1 MRILTL
7 RLKNINSLKGE
18 WKIDFRDPEFSQYGL
33 FAITGST
40 GAGKTTLLDAICLA
54 LYHQTPRLHI
64 SKNENELMTRHT
76 ADSLAEVEFE
86 VKGRVYRSFWSQHRA
101 RGKADGSL
109 QQPVVELAEE
119 NGRVITTKINDKL
132 NEISR
137 LTGLDFARFTRSM
150 LLAQGGFAAFL
161 EAKPNERAELLEEL
175 TGTEIYSQI
184 SKRVFERTKEER
196 TQLEL
201 LQAQAQGVRLLSDA
215 EINELKQE
223 QQTFTAQS
231 ADLAS
236 QQKILHSQK
245 QWLEALANKRHQT
258 EHYGRQLEAAVAQ
271 KNSRAADLKR
281 LEDAAPASALKP
293 LWDNLQTAEHAL
305 AGRQQTLTERE
316 QEQKQLKSLLITR
329 QTELSAAMDKL
340 HRCRQQQID
349 TENLLN
355 EVILLDKDIAYRQ
368 QQQSDLVDEITL
380 QSTTIRQQQDNLA
393 ACDKQYSDT
402 ERQLSDAKSYLHRHK
417 HCPSVGEQLSGWESL
432 LSQRQQTSV
441 EINRLAEQIAALT
454 GQHEQQIRNLAQ
466 HVSQMQEAHK
476 HLLEAEKAVMTAEES
491 YQHTLNGYDEEH
503 WRHQLVDYQ
512 SQRVAMGSLE
522 NLLEQYQ
529 SEAKQQFEAQKQR
542 TELDKNLANK
552 RQELDE
558 YRIQFR
564 DQRQR
569 LIDLQTLVQQAQTI
583 ASLSEHR
590 QALQDGDACPLCG
603 SLDHPAITEY
613 QQTNASDVEQ
623 RLSAQQML
631 LEDMEKYGLAL
642 RDEIARLETRFDTFT
657 AHLINYDQ
665 QFDQQFRQWQE
676 VCAQLGVTL
685 SITDQNSVKDW
696 LAQSEKQG
704 QHLQTLIQH
713 LDALGR
719 ERQHCE
725 KTLADCRTTLQTAHH
740 SHAIEQ
746 QKLKNSE
753 QKLQEQNTQRET
765 LVEKLA
771 ELERTLSESLAK
783 VALELPD
790 LAEQVAW
797 LDKQRQLWQQFQQAQ
812 TRQQQASVILDR
824 LSTQLDSGR
833 AHLLERQ
840 KSLTKLK
847 DRGRLQ
853 AEQHQKLVDDRRQLF
868 GDKQPEQERQR
879 LRAEIQSAEQFYQE
893 LQQRD
898 EQQRVQESE
907 LAGAIDQ
914 LRNHVVELSGDCA
927 NKRQQWTEALANSVF
942 ADEKA
947 FLAALLTTQ
956 EQAAL
961 VQLKQEL
968 EQQHQ
973 RAHALLTQAECELK
987 ELQAQALTEA
997 PIEEVNTALQDL
1009 EGALAVLVDRIKEI
1023 SFRLKSDQDNRLT
1036 QSSILQRITEQ
1047 QQAFRLWE
1055 QLNHLIGSAQ
1065 GDKFRKYAQG
1075 LTLDHLVWLAN
1086 NQLQRLHG
1094 RYQLRRRESEELSLE
1109 VLDTWQ
1115 LDVARDTKTLSG
1127 GESFLVSLALA
1138 LALSDL
1144 VSHKTRIDS
1153 LFLDEGFGTLDPETL
1168 DIALDALDN
1177 LNASGKTVGIISH
1190 VEALKERI
1198 PAQIQVHKG
1207 QGLGHSKLDAKYKI
1221 AS

>member
-196 TQLEL
+196 AQLEL

-215 EINELKQE
+215 EITELKQE

-236 QQKILHSQK
+236 QQKILQSQK

-258 EHYGRQLEAAVAQ
+258 EHYGRQLEAVVAQ
-271 KNSRAADLKR
+271 KNSHTADLKR
-281 LEDAAPASALKP
+281 LEDAAPASAMKP

-305 AGRQQTLTERE
+305 AGRQQTLAERE

-355 EVILLDKDIAYRQ
+355 EVILLDKDIAHRQ
-368 QQQSDLVDEITL
+368 QQQSDLVDEIAL

-417 HCPSVGEQLSGWESL
+417 HCTSVGEQLSGWESL
-432 LSQRQQTSV
+432 LSQRHQTSV
-441 EINRLAEQIAALT
+441 EINRLSEQIAALT
-454 GQHEQQIRNLAQ
+454 GQHEQQIRNLAR
-466 HVSQMQEAHK
+466 HVSQMQEAHT

-491 YQHTLNGYDEEH
+491 YQHILNGYDEGH
-503 WRHQLVDYQ
+503 WRYQLADYQ
-512 SQRVAMGSLE
+512 SQRVAMGNLE

-529 SEAKQQFEAQKQR
+529 STAQQQFDAQKQR
-542 TELDKNLANK
+542 TELDKILANK

-558 YRIQFR
+558 YRTQFQ

-657 AHLINYDQ
+657 AHIANYDQ
-665 QFDQQFRQWQE
+665 QFDQQLRQWQE
-676 VCAQLGVTL
+676 GCAQLGVTL
-685 SITDQNSVKDW
+685 SITDQNSVKNW
-696 LAQSEKQG
+696 LAQSDQQG
-704 QHLQTLIQH
+704 QHLQTLIQQ

-753 QKLQEQNTQRET
+753 QKLQEQNTQRVT

-790 LAEQVAW
+790 LAGQVAW

-833 AHLLERQ
+833 VHLLERQ
-840 KSLTKLK
+840 ESLTKLE
-847 DRGRLQ
+847 DRSRLQ

-898 EQQRVQESE
+898 EQQRVRESE
-907 LAGAIDQ
+907 LAGAVDQ

-927 NKRQQWTEALANSVF
+927 NKRQQWIEALANSVF

-947 FLAALLTTQ
+947 FFAALLTTE
-956 EQAAL
+956 EQATLA
-961 VQLKQEL
+961 QLKQEL
-968 EQQHQ
+968 EQQQQ

-1023 SFRLKSDQDNRLT
+1023 TFRLKSDQDNRLT

-1086 NQLQRLHG
+1086 NQLHRLHG